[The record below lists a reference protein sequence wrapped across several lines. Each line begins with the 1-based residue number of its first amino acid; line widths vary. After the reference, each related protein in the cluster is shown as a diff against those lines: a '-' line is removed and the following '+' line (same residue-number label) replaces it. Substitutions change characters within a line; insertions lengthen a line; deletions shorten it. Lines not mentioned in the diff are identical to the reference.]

1 MSAPD
6 LPSPDQK
13 SGASRLLKPLP
24 LAVLTL
30 VVVFGAAELRAPI
43 LSVAPLAHVIEH
55 DLGIGSAVVG
65 LLTSIPVLC
74 FALCSPLAI
83 WVIRRGG
90 ADFAF
95 SLSMVGIVVGTIVRS
110 LGGLALLMI
119 GTAVIG
125 AFVTIGNIVV
135 PTLIAREYRGRR
147 AHTMTGVFT
156 SSMTFGTFAATIST
170 APAAAVL
177 GWQAALAVWLVF
189 GAAALAVW
197 LPLRGL
203 REAFTPRGAAAAQDA
218 RERVPMVRRR
228 TTWLMAAAFGGQSFS
243 FYAATAWL
251 PSIVA
256 DLGYNDSI
264 AGVIAAIFQVCGIIG
279 SFVTPLVVTRLSVR
293 FVLILGGAFWLT
305 VPFGFLL
312 LPHAWIVWCVLG
324 GLAQGAGLTIVFVLI
339 NGFGGTE
346 HVLAERSGI
355 VQGTGYAVAAAGPLL
370 LGALHQATGAWVLPE
385 VVLIVALAVFMT
397 AGLVASRLLSRG
409 VEVET
414 R

>member
-1 MSAPD
+1 
-6 LPSPDQK
+6 
-13 SGASRLLKPLP
+13 
-24 LAVLTL
+24 
-30 VVVFGAAELRAPI
+30 
-43 LSVAPLAHVIEH
+43 
-55 DLGIGSAVVG
+55 
-65 LLTSIPVLC
+65 
-74 FALCSPLAI
+74 
-83 WVIRRGG
+83 
-90 ADFAF
+90 
-95 SLSMVGIVVGTIVRS
+95 
-110 LGGLALLMI
+110 
-119 GTAVIG
+119 
-125 AFVTIGNIVV
+125 
-135 PTLIAREYRGRR
+135 
-147 AHTMTGVFT
+147 
-156 SSMTFGTFAATIST
+156 
-170 APAAAVL
+170 
-177 GWQAALAVWLVF
+177 
-189 GAAALAVW
+189 
-197 LPLRGL
+197 
-203 REAFTPRGAAAAQDA
+203 
-218 RERVPMVRRR
+218 
-228 TTWLMAAAFGGQSFS
+228 WLMAAAFGGQSFS